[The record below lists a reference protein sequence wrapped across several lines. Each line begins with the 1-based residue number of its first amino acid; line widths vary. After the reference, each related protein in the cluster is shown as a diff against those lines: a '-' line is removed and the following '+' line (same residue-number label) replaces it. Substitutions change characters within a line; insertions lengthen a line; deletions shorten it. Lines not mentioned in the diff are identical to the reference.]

1 MDSNIIQQI
10 FYRKYRFALILEVL
24 VKIKEDHK
32 TVDDCEQNHHTTVY
46 YSSNKNKLCVHNSVF
61 EPIFLRETNFPLYDL
76 GRGRMGV

>member
-32 TVDDCEQNHHTTVY
+32 TEDGCKQNHHTTVF
-46 YSSNKNKLCVHNSVF
+46 SSNKNKLCVHNSVF
-61 EPIFLRETNFPLYDL
+61 EPIFLRETSFPLCDL